1 MIADR
6 NFEKT
11 VAVLFGGRSSE
22 HEISLRSALFI
33 LKNISEKYGIIPVAI
48 NKNGM
53 FFSLEGVLKS
63 KDFSNVTV
71 EDLAIIVEG
80 EVPSSLAGRKNLK
93 SLLLPYIKNEIQKA
107 SPQFFYSAASQQDEY
122 RILNLDASCI
132 FPVLHGQN
140 GEDGRLQGLFE
151 LAEIAY
157 VGCDLRSSV
166 VGIDKDI
173 QKRLVREA
181 HILIAKYEVVEIEG
195 FETDKENTFV
205 RIEKSIGYPC
215 FIKPNALGSAVGT
228 GRAKNRLELERL
240 LKEALAFDQ
249 KALVEEPMVGTEVEC
264 AFLGTAYAPRIT
276 LAGEIAAKDFY
287 SYEEKYT
294 SSSEAELFI
303 PARLTPDR
311 MQELR
316 ELALKVA
323 KITGISG
330 LCRIDFWNCKK
341 TDKFIFNEINTL
353 PGLTSI
359 SMFPK
364 LWEYEG
370 VIGKQWIDEV
380 IEGAYFRKRRMDKCQ
395 YGIKASI

>member
-1 MIADR
+1 MLTDR

-33 LKNISEKYGIIPVAI
+33 LKNIPEKYGIIPVAI
-48 NKNGM
+48 HRNGM
-53 FFSLEGVLKS
+53 FFSLEGVFES

-80 EVPSSLAGRKNLK
+80 GVPPSLAGRKNIK
-93 SLLLPYIKNEIQKA
+93 SILLPYIKDEIQKD
-107 SPQFFYSAASQQDEY
+107 SPQFSYSASLQQGKY
-122 RILNLDASCI
+122 RILNLDASCL

-157 VGCDLRSSV
+157 VGCDIRSSV

-173 QKRLVREA
+173 QKRLAREA
-181 HILIAKYEVVEIEG
+181 GILVAKYEMIELEG
-195 FETDKENTFV
+195 FETDKEGTFS

-215 FIKPNALGSAVGT
+215 FIKPNALGSAVGS
-228 GRAKNRLELERL
+228 GRAKNRSELENL
-240 LKEALAFDQ
+240 LKEALVFDQ
-249 KALVEEPMVGTEVEC
+249 KALVEEPMYGTEVEC
-264 AFLGTAYAPRIT
+264 AFLGSSYAPRVT
-276 LAGEIAAKDFY
+276 LPGEIAAKDFY
-287 SYEEKYT
+287 SYEEKYSST
-294 SSSEAELFI
+294 SQAELFI
-303 PARLTPDR
+303 PARLSPERTK
-311 MQELR
+311 ELC
-316 ELALKVA
+316 ELAKNVA

-341 TDKFIFNEINTL
+341 TDRFVFNEINTL

-364 LWEYEG
+364 LWEHEG
-370 VIGKQWIDEV
+370 VIGKQWIEEI
-380 IEGAYFRKRRMDKCQ
+380 IEGAYLRKKRMDKCQ
-395 YGIKASI
+395 YGVKIN